1 MDFNFEVFEGKTF
14 SDLLKEIHKNSSDK
28 KQQIE
33 LLISEVTSFM
43 TDADTAVQIV
53 PLIAQYLE
61 VGVKNDEQ
69 LVKLAVVVQRL
80 FRRCLNVLRFCIP
93 LDTSVCC
100 VDIDNIT
107 CRGVVVKKK
116 VKLFLPP
123 EYQCHPYGSYILD
136 YPQTN
141 ELYTKAPPL
150 LVRCQQRHRA
160 GFR

>member
-80 FRRCLNVLRFCIP
+80 LN
-93 LDTSVCC
+93 
-100 VDIDNIT
+100 
-107 CRGVVVKKK
+107 K
-116 VKLFLPP
+116 VKVKTEESTLLS
-123 EYQCHPYGSYILD
+123 EQEKQQLISSLSKTAKDLD
-136 YPQTN
+136 NKMNKLENNDIATS
-141 ELYTKAPPL
+141 
-150 LVRCQQRHRA
+150 
-160 GFR
+160 

>member
-80 FRRCLNVLRFCIP
+80 LN
-93 LDTSVCC
+93 
-100 VDIDNIT
+100 
-107 CRGVVVKKK
+107 K
-116 VKLFLPP
+116 VKVKTEESTLLS
-123 EYQCHPYGSYILD
+123 EQEKQQLISSLSKTAKDLD
-136 YPQTN
+136 NNHNFYN
-141 ELYTKAPPL
+141 DLY
-150 LVRCQQRHRA
+150 VQRMQS
-160 GFR
+160 